1 MRCRPHL
8 LCSSHVTLLLLERL
22 EAAVLEELEVDIVR
36 AGLQGEGGGGGEVEE
51 VVEEVVVEEAVR
63 WWPRRRWRW
72 WRRRW

>member
-22 EAAVLEELEVDIVR
+22 EAAVLEELEVDVVR
-36 AGLQGEGGGGGEVEE
+36 AGLQGAREA
-51 VVEEVVVEEAVR
+51 EAVR